1 MSNVPEVKHI
11 IPVATLGKFGGTF
24 AAAKFAGRDSRTAA
38 ALGAMMNTRGLMGII
53 VLDIGLNLGVISP
66 ALFSMMVVMAI
77 IVILMTIAVARYDMV
92 ITKAHE
98 TVLRSDLK
106 TLREAIQDYTR
117 DKECGPSS
125 LDDLKNEKYINMIPT
140 DPMTHGQDWVTVED
154 DVSLSPEQTCNGIS
168 DVHSA
173 SDAMSPISNSAYSS
187 W

>member
-1 MSNVPEVKHI
+1 MPKFSQFELMRNRK
-11 IPVATLGKFGGTF
+11 ARGGQAGFTL
-24 AAAKFAGRDSRTAA
+24 
-38 ALGAMMNTRGLMGII
+38 IE
-53 VLDIGLNLGVISP
+53 
-66 ALFSMMVVMAI
+66 MMVVMAI

-92 ITKAHE
+92 ITKSHE
-98 TVLRSDLK
+98 TVLRGDLQV
-106 TLREAIQDYTR
+106 LRKAIQDYTL

-125 LDDLKNEKYINMIPT
+125 LEDLKNEKYIATIPT

-173 SDAMSPISNSAYSS
+173 AEGMSPITNEAYSS